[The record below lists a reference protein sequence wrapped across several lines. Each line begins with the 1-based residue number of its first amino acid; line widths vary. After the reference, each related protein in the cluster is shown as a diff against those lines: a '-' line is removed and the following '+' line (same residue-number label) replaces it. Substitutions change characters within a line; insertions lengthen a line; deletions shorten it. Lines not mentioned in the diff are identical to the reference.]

1 MSRFKIKCT
10 SLILIVCVL
19 MISAPVSAVNVD
31 NNAKEVRRQTVF
43 NEQLAIMENNYL
55 QLHKGEEPISLSI
68 SEIKE
73 LYDYDGNKYTLAEL
87 LPQGYFIFH
96 DASGVFV
103 EYSTRTPSP
112 YLGLSGNLYY
122 SGLKEYYIKNSALA
136 AGLKSSDAEYKHTVL
151 EDKVLYSSDITDYK
165 LASEKLNETLVKEQN
180 ENIVN
185 FIQYNMPYKSRLEDS
200 NVSQISGLSIS
211 PQSIVNNG
219 QTLVKNYGFFS
230 RLKNCGYIEGG
241 KCCFIAAGI
250 LMAYRQNTFGEA
262 YMPASYLN
270 YSSSVRIKMQVT
282 PNNNGP
288 KVVVSTNANRIYY
301 TLRNA
306 SDTIISQ
313 SYVDANYNAWNF
325 AQWNNLAAGQYRF
338 QVQAPGGNVETIT
351 FTKGNVSVR
360 TNINV
365 LPDPIGP
372 QVAISTNA
380 NKIYYTLRNSSNG
393 IVSQSHIDANYNS
406 WDFSCW
412 TGLAAGQYRFQVQ
425 APGGNVETIT
435 FTVNNPSISTALA
448 TTLYNTAVAIGRDDL
463 PTSRAIR
470 FTINS
475 YLSNNGYATVNYIDE
490 WWPFA
495 TEARVAEC
503 ISIDRPVIMC
513 ERLSD
518 YEKSVDGKS
527 KINHAVVAYGYT
539 LLNGEYDFVA
549 HFGWP
554 NATEVYFSGVL
565 GSMYTCWR

>member
-1 MSRFKIKCT
+1 M
-10 SLILIVCVL
+10 
-19 MISAPVSAVNVD
+19 
-31 NNAKEVRRQTVF
+31 
-43 NEQLAIMENNYL
+43 
-55 QLHKGEEPISLSI
+55 
-68 SEIKE
+68 
-73 LYDYDGNKYTLAEL
+73 
-87 LPQGYFIFH
+87 
-96 DASGVFV
+96 
-103 EYSTRTPSP
+103 
-112 YLGLSGNLYY
+112 SGNLYY
-122 SGLKEYYIKNSALA
+122 SGLKEYYIKNSASA
-136 AGLKSSDAEYKHTVL
+136 AGLKGSDAEYKHTVL

-200 NVSQISGLSIS
+200 NVSQISGQSIS

-230 RLKNCGYIEGG
+230 RLKNCGYISGG
-241 KCCFIAAGI
+241 KCGYIAAGI

-288 KVVVSTNANRIYY
+288 KVVVSANANRIYY

-306 SDTIISQ
+306 SGTIVSQ
-313 SYVDANYNAWNF
+313 SYVDANYNAWDF

-393 IVSQSHIDANYNS
+393 IVSQSHIDTNYNS

-435 FTVNNPSISTALA
+435 FTVNNPSLSTSLA
-448 TTLYNTAVAIGRDDL
+448 TTLYNVGVEKGEG
-463 PTSRAIR
+463 SQ
-470 FTINS
+470 INS
-475 YLSNNGYATVNYIDE
+475 KILVDVVNNYLSKYGYSKVNYYE
-490 WWPFA
+490 NRFPFA
-495 TEARVAEC
+495 TTSNVASN
-503 ISIDRPVIMC
+503 IDLDRPVIMFGNIFENSFD
-513 ERLSD
+513 ER
-518 YEKSVDGKS
+518 EN
-527 KINHAVVAYGYT
+527 IMHAVVAYGYK
-539 LLNGEYDFVA
+539 YDGIYNFIA
-549 HFGWP
+549 HFGWD
-554 NATEVYFSGVL
+554 NATEVYFSGL
-565 GSMYTCWR
+565 LIGMYTCWR